1 MRIYL
6 PCTDADRD
14 VLRRGARRLRVGAD
28 RLVFAVTAQARQ
40 SVTAD
45 EEDLEYEAQQEA
57 AFIALRAAEPLSR
70 AAVLAADAATADLG
84 DGKDA
89 DGLYGVRTTRE
100 TELVLVSVHVTEL
113 TAQQNDASD
122 TDPALLWF
130 DLSESARALRFLDGS
145 TSDTA
150 AGVD

>member
-14 VLRRGARRLRVGAD
+14 ALRRGARRLPVGAD
-28 RLVFAVTAQARQ
+28 RRAFAVTAQARQ
-40 SVTAD
+40 SVSAD
-45 EEDLEYEAQQEA
+45 EEDLEDEAQQEA
-57 AFIALRAAEPLSR
+57 AFIALRAAEPHSR
-70 AAVLAADAATADLG
+70 AAVLAADAAPADLG
-84 DGKDA
+84 DGKDS
-89 DGLYGVRTTRE
+89 DGLYGVRITRD
-100 TELVLVSVHVTEL
+100 TDLVLVSVHVTEL

-145 TSDTA
+145 TCDTA
-150 AGVD
+150 GGGD